1 METLWQD
8 VKYGVRMLLKQPGF
22 TLVAIL
28 SLALGIG
35 ANTTIFTVVNA
46 VFLRPLP
53 VEEPVRLVN
62 VFTTDERNKTAE
74 QNFLPTSRLNY
85 LDYRDQSHSF
95 SGMAMFGFA
104 GLNLTGNAEPEQIG
118 GMLVTANYFEVLGVK
133 MAAGRAFLAEEDA
146 TPGANP
152 VVVLSHAL
160 WTRRFGADPSLVNKT
175 IKLNGLPY
183 TVVGVAPRMFRG
195 TFALG
200 GPDVWIPSMMY
211 KQVVVGPLQK
221 FFDERRPLIFLVF
234 GRLKSGVSVE
244 QAEADLKTIASRLAK
259 EYPNDD
265 GGRSV
270 SVLPMAESTLNPN
283 QRSTFLKAGGLLMTV
298 VALVLL
304 IACANLANLLLARA
318 SGRQREVAIRISL
331 GASRGRLVR
340 QLLTES
346 LLLAFSGGV
355 LGLLIAYWGRDILWA
370 FRPPFMD
377 ANALNLTLDAGVL
390 AFTFLVALLTGLL
403 FGLVP
408 AIQAS
413 RPDLNESLQKGGGR
427 GGAGGARHRLRSLLV
442 VSEVALALVALAGA
456 GLFLRSLQNAQQI
469 DPGFNTKNLLVM
481 GFDVGA
487 QGYDEA
493 RGKEFHRQVQ
503 ERLKSLPMVQSS
515 TIATL
520 PPFTDGFMRTV
531 FPEGVDPTDRRN
543 GVLVLID
550 SIYPGYFGTLGV
562 PVLRGREFTETDREN
577 APMVAVVNQAMADKF
592 FPNQDALGKRFRFFG
607 EIWILEIVGIARNS
621 KYVNIG
627 EEPRPYIYL
636 SMYQHY
642 TPGVT
647 LHVRTAGDPAA
658 ALGVIRSSVQ
668 ELDRNLPLVQVRTV
682 QTLLDQTLWA
692 AQLGAGL
699 LMVFA
704 LLALALAAIGVYG
717 VMSYSVSQRT
727 HEIGIRV
734 AMGAQQAH
742 ILKLILGQG
751 LLLIGSGVVLGSMAA
766 FAGARQLSQLLFN
779 VRAGDPLTFLAT
791 PFVLAVVG
799 LAACYIPARRAT
811 KVDPMVAL
819 RYE

>member
-8 VKYGVRMLLKQPGF
+8 VKYGVRMLLKQRGF

-35 ANTTIFTVVNA
+35 ANTTIFTVINA
-46 VFLRPLP
+46 IFLRPLP
-53 VEEPVRLVN
+53 VEEPFRLVN

-74 QNFLPTSRLNY
+74 LNFLPTSRLDY
-85 LDYRDQSHSF
+85 LDYRDQNRSF
-95 SGMAMFGFA
+95 SGLAMFGFA
-104 GLNLTGNAEPEQIG
+104 GLNLTGNAEPEQLG

-133 MAAGRAFLAEEDA
+133 MAAGRTFLPEEDA

-152 VVVLSHAL
+152 VVVLSHDL
-160 WTRRFGADPSLVNKT
+160 WTRRFGADAGLVNKT
-175 IKLNGLPY
+175 IRMNGLPF
-183 TVVGVAPRMFRG
+183 TVVGLAPKMFRG
-195 TFALG
+195 TFTLG

-211 KQVVVGPLQK
+211 KSVVVGPLQK
-221 FFDERRPLIFLVF
+221 FFDERRPLIFQVF
-234 GRLKSGVSVE
+234 GRLKPGVSVQ

-259 EYPNDD
+259 EYPNED

-270 SVLPMAESTLNPN
+270 SVLPLAESAMNPN
-283 QRSTFLKAGGLLMTV
+283 RRSTFLKAGGLLMTV
-298 VALVLL
+298 VSLVLL

-331 GASRGRLVR
+331 GASRWRLVR

-346 LLLAFSGGV
+346 LLLAFCGGV
-355 LGLLIAYWGRDILWA
+355 LGLLVAYWGRDLLWA

-377 ANALNLTLDAGVL
+377 ANALDLTLDSGVL
-390 AFTFLVALLTGLL
+390 AFTFLVALLTGIL

-427 GGAGGARHRLRSLLV
+427 GGAGGGRHRLRSLLV
-442 VSEVALALVALAGA
+442 VSEVALALVALVGA
-456 GLFLRSLQNAQQI
+456 GLFLRSLRNAQQI
-469 DPGFNTKNLLVM
+469 DPGFNTEDMLVM
-481 GFDVGA
+481 GFDLGG
-487 QGYDEA
+487 QGYDEP
-493 RGKEFHRQVQ
+493 RGQEFHRQVQ
-503 ERLKSLPMVQSS
+503 ERLKSLPMVKSS

-520 PPFTDGFMRTV
+520 PPFAGGFMRTV

-550 SIYPGYFGTLGV
+550 SIYPGYFETLGI
-562 PVLRGREFTETDREN
+562 PILRGREFAETDRAN
-577 APMVAVVNQAMADKF
+577 APMIAVVNQAMADKF

-607 EIWILEIVGIARNS
+607 ETWILEIVGIARDS

-642 TPGVT
+642 TPAVT

-658 ALGVIRSSVQ
+658 ALGAVRSSVQ
-668 ELDRNLPLVQVRTV
+668 ELDRNLPLVRVRTV

-699 LMVFA
+699 LMVFG

-727 HEIGIRV
+727 HEFGIRV

-751 LLLIGSGVVLGSMAA
+751 LLLIGSGVVLGSLAA
-766 FAGARQLSQLLFN
+766 FAGSR
-779 VRAGDPLTFLAT
+779 
-791 PFVLAVVG
+791 
-799 LAACYIPARRAT
+799 IRR
-811 KVDPMVAL
+811 
-819 RYE
+819 